1 MTMCVSALAL
11 TSLDAVARIGRM
23 SFQELF
29 SVDDMEHAEGW
40 RKSMSRLIEEFTV
53 SNDGGDS
60 LPNFFI
66 ACGSKLIEIVG
77 MQSTAQIY
85 ALCEIEFCDLRPEET
100 LVAVI
105 TLATENQRG

>member
-1 MTMCVSALAL
+1 MIDQTGVIRLQRKYAS
-11 TSLDAVARIGRM
+11 VR
-23 SFQELF
+23 SF
-29 SVDDMEHAEGW
+29 HAEGC